1 MLAVLLAQNTQEA
14 PNPFL
19 ALMPFLIILVLFYL
33 LLIWPAQRREKRQR
47 EAILKAL
54 EKGQKVLTN
63 AGLIGFVA
71 SIPNDDEVVLKLE
84 EGKVRVLKST
94 IIKIYGAEE
103 AAKESKPGAGK
114 SSATPPETGK

>member
-94 IIKIYGAEE
+94 IIKIYGAEG

-114 SSATPPETGK
+114 SSAIPPETGK